1 MANFDTEEFNLVFY
15 QIEIEKIWDNPTE
28 ESDFQEFYLPVQTEF
43 WDGAPI
49 EQERRAYTYTN
60 YMDTNDARTVSIKTE
75 FTGYNT
81 DHFTT
86 GNEGD

>member
-49 EQERRAYTYTN
+49 
-60 YMDTNDARTVSIKTE
+60 
-75 FTGYNT
+75 
-81 DHFTT
+81 
-86 GNEGD
+86 